1 MAVKKIF
8 FIMLSVIFFLLF
20 VGMTI
25 NVIVIFHEEPLSKS
39 DVTEFSATIKDVT
52 FLKDCG
58 VIEIEEEHKKL
69 YVLYI
74 DEVTNLTTF
83 LALQPG
89 QKIYFGVENIW
100 KPQIKEMEFIFIPS
114 LRTDEEEIFTLDDYN
129 ESMFKRNT
137 LARIMGIIGSV
148 IFFLLFLRSVFS
160 CKKVFVT
167 KRKR

>member
-1 MAVKKIF
+1 MNVKKIF

-25 NVIVIFHEEPLSKS
+25 NVIVIFQEEPLSKS

-52 FLKDCG
+52 VLKDCG
-58 VIEIEEEHKKL
+58 VIEIEEHKKL

-74 DEVTNLTTF
+74 DEVANLTTF

-114 LRTDEEEIFTLDDYN
+114 LRTNEEEIFTLDDYN

>member
-1 MAVKKIF
+1 MNVKKIF

-25 NVIVIFHEEPLSKS
+25 NVIVIFQEEPLSKS

-52 FLKDCG
+52 VLKDCG
-58 VIEIEEEHKKL
+58 VIEIEEHKKL

-74 DEVTNLTTF
+74 DEVANLTTF

>member
-1 MAVKKIF
+1 MNVKKIF

-20 VGMTI
+20 VGMTM
-25 NVIVIFHEEPLSKS
+25 NVIVIFQEEPLSKS

-52 FLKDCG
+52 VLKDCG
-58 VIEIEEEHKKL
+58 VIEIEEHKKL

-74 DEVTNLTTF
+74 DEVANLTTF

>member
-1 MAVKKIF
+1 MTVKKIF

-25 NVIVIFHEEPLSKS
+25 NVIVIFQEEPLSKS

-52 FLKDCG
+52 VLKDCG
-58 VIEIEEEHKKL
+58 VIEIEEHKKL

-129 ESMFKRNT
+129 ESMFKRNM

>member
-1 MAVKKIF
+1 MIIKKIF

-25 NVIVIFHEEPLSKS
+25 NVIVIFQEEPLSKS
-39 DVTEFSATIKDVT
+39 NVTEFSATIKDVT
-52 FLKDCG
+52 VLKDCG
-58 VIEIEEEHKKL
+58 VIEIEEHKKL
-69 YVLYI
+69 YVLYV

-100 KPQIKEMEFIFIPS
+100 KPQIKEMESIFIPS

>member
-25 NVIVIFHEEPLSKS
+25 NVIVIFQEEPLSKS

-52 FLKDCG
+52 VLKDCG
-58 VIEIEEEHKKL
+58 VIEIEEHKKL

-89 QKIYFGVENIW
+89 QKIYFDVENIW

-129 ESMFKRNT
+129 ESMFKRNM

>member
-1 MAVKKIF
+1 
-8 FIMLSVIFFLLF
+8 MLSVIFFLLV

-39 DVTEFSATIKDVT
+39 DITEFSATIKDVT
-52 FLKDCG
+52 VLKDCG
-58 VIEIEEEHKKL
+58 VIEIEEHKKL

-114 LRTDEEEIFTLDDYN
+114 LRTNEEEIFTLDDYN
-129 ESMFKRNT
+129 ESMFKRNM